1 MSETPAGSGSGSA
14 DAAEAA
20 NAAGSG
26 ITDDDPDD
34 ADRPAG
40 VDRFRAGALGSGV
53 GGLLLIGAGLLLP
66 YAAAAAVVLVAGAL
80 AVLFRRGAPGFGV
93 GMGAIGLVA
102 AVEATPGLG
111 LGLDAV
117 TLGALAV
124 AFAVVDAA
132 AARVLGRFGAGR

>member
-1 MSETPAGSGSGSA
+1 MSETPAGSGSGSGSSSGSA
-14 DAAEAA
+14 D
-20 NAAGSG
+20 SG
-26 ITDDDPDD
+26 TTDD

-53 GGLLLIGAGLLLP
+53 GGLLLIGAGFLLP

>member
-1 MSETPAGSGSGSA
+1 MSETPAGSASDST
-14 DAAEAA
+14 DAAEAT
-20 NAAGSG
+20 NAADSG
-26 ITDDDPDD
+26 TSDDD

-40 VDRFRAGALGSGV
+40 LDRFRAGALGSGV
-53 GGLLLIGAGLLLP
+53 GGLLLIGAGFLLP
-66 YAAAAAVVLVAGAL
+66 YAVAAAVVLVAGML
-80 AVLFRRGAPGFGV
+80 AVFFRRGAPGFGV

-111 LGLDAV
+111 LGLDGI

-132 AARVLGRFGAGR
+132 AARVLGRVTAGR